1 VRRLLVRYRDYAK
14 KVPFIYFFATPETGS
29 QLARLGTALSSNP
42 LLESLIPGSQNE
54 YLQVLENDWKAA
66 HFATRQYCAYE
77 NRKFDGM
84 IIVDRL
90 SGTRDCDDT
99 VAIDEDHQSI
109 VKPTSPAHASYIAFQ
124 NAIRAN
130 PINPKLPTASAALL
144 PPAAKT
150 AGSHVTQGLPANEKV
165 EGIREEG
172 LMLSKEIKD
181 FLAERRAHDPD
192 VGPEPGFEA
201 AGAGMELDNR
211 TPPYMKETRELFGK
225 KFEARIADLHDEF
238 SRRGLQDQTLDNLY
252 ENIATIIG
260 NVDAAISKIAESIRK
275 LAALSPPEGM
285 FKDESD
291 TSLADIAIEEANKVD
306 AMTEATMQR
315 LEAQEI
321 PDAVRFSFFSDF
333 KQCCLNQVEYLRAE
347 MLRRLGP
354 SAYDS
359 HEMRSF
365 NGFNGLTEM
374 EKNPTG
380 SIATVLDY
388 APHFRRL
395 AIRLKRKAHP
405 LSGPKALTY
414 SEMQVAAER
423 ADIPHKIVVTIETTT
438 DITSGYVFVQFAGRY
453 TLMSSDFADA
463 KPLAGGRDVIDN
475 PELAKLLELVWN
487 PTMSVYAVKIGKTP
501 LTSDRPIHVVVESHE
516 EVHVAKVLFFEE

>member
-1 VRRLLVRYRDYAK
+1 
-14 KVPFIYFFATPETGS
+14 
-29 QLARLGTALSSNP
+29 
-42 LLESLIPGSQNE
+42 LIPGSQNE
-54 YLQVLENDWKAA
+54 YLEVLEDDWKAA

-109 VKPTSPAHASYIAFQ
+109 VKPTSPAHASYVAFQ

-130 PINPKLPTASAALL
+130 PINPKLPTASTARL

-150 AGSHVTQGLPANEKV
+150 ASSHVTQELPANKKM
-165 EGIREEG
+165 EGPREEG

-192 VGPEPGFEA
+192 VGQEPGFDA

-211 TPPYMKETRELFGK
+211 TPPYMKETRELFEK

-238 SRRGLQDQTLDNLY
+238 SRRGLQDQTLDSLY
-252 ENIATIIG
+252 KNVETIIG
-260 NVDAAISKIAESIRK
+260 NVDAAIGRIAESIRK

-291 TSLADIAIEEANKVD
+291 ASLADMAIEEANKVG
-306 AMTEATMQR
+306 AMTDAAMRR
-315 LEAQEI
+315 LEAQEL
-321 PDAVRFSFFSDF
+321 PDEVRFSFFSDF

-359 HEMRSF
+359 DEMRSF
-365 NGFNGLTEM
+365 NGFNGFTEM
-374 EKNPTG
+374 EKSPTA
-380 SIATVLDY
+380 SIATALDY

-405 LSGPKALTY
+405 LSGPKALAY

-423 ADIPHKIVVTIETTT
+423 PDIPYKIVVTIETTT
-438 DITSGYVFVQFAGRY
+438 DITSGYVFVQFAGRCM
-453 TLMSSDFADA
+453 LMSSDFTDA
-463 KPLAGGRDVIDN
+463 KPLLGGTDVIDN

-487 PTMSVYAVKIGKTP
+487 PTMSVYAARIGKTP
-501 LTSDRPIHVVVESHE
+501 LTSNRPIHLVVQSNEQ
-516 EVHVAKVLFFEE
+516 VHVAKALFFEE